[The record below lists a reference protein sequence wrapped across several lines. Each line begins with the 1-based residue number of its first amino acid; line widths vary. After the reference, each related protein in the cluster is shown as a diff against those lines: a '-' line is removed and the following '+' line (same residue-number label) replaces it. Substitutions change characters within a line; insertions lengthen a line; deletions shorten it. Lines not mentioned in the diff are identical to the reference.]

1 MNVWRRLAR
10 VLPPE
15 YSEFNDVAKSLE
27 SISRYTQLPVEFH
40 VSRETLDNI
49 DSFYCCDGG
58 SDTWFIRLREEL
70 AKKDLELHV
79 TPLGLLVRPAPE
91 YLESETDDT
100 DSPSKVKVIYEITE
114 LSVRSED
121 LSPMIYNVVNP
132 SNWDE
137 NGGEGECKIVTTR
150 DGRYLVVFQSEDI
163 QANVL
168 TFLEALAAISVD
180 PLSLHHRG
188 SNGSGIRGGLIRCAM
203 QPTTQAMVSLLES
216 KTPSPLRRQLLLP
229 ELVEF
234 LKSRGLAVHHD
245 LLNAADFQLAKTKR
259 VDLRQDLGNFYND
272 LSHALS
278 RTGLVMCVSKD
289 RIEFLN
295 PNNGYERDF
304 EWMLYDSTTLQISHE
319 SLSQLLMISVSPYDW
334 EDNGGDGTLVV
345 AKVGNRQVVAVR
357 QSPQIQW
364 QVRRFLERLG
374 DFVVASRPVDGWVSG
389 STPIALPTV
398 RMPHLGISQV
408 VSLPQPTEGVAKQ
421 PDTLTAESWPVHELQ
436 VDFWPESKDPE
447 QFEQY
452 PIFYDITS
460 LDADHEVVY
469 EMLYQLVDPDHW
481 EENGGRS
488 TSVIEQFGSKRILVI
503 RTTAP
508 HHDAIARFFER
519 LSQALG
525 IPPLRSNWNFEWVP
539 AQVRASE
546 QNAGP
551 HAKEVEFYELRG
563 SNVDHEFFRQTVM
576 ENIAPDTWSENGGD
590 YELVLARINQ
600 RQFLAVHQQRGVQQV
615 IKRLL
620 RDRH

>member
-15 YSEFNDVAKSLE
+15 YSEFVDVAKSLE
-27 SISRYTQLPVEFH
+27 SISRYTQLPVEVH
-40 VSRETLDNI
+40 VSRETLDDI
-49 DSFYCCDGG
+49 DSFDCCDVGY
-58 SDTWFIRLREEL
+58 DTWFNALRKEL
-70 AKKDLELHV
+70 AKQDLELHV

-114 LSVRSED
+114 LSVRSKD
-121 LSPMIYNVVNP
+121 LLPMIYELVNP
-132 SNWDE
+132 LDWDE
-137 NGGEGECKIVTTR
+137 NGGEGECEIVTTR

-180 PLSLHHRG
+180 PLSFHQRG
-188 SNGSGIRGGLIRCAM
+188 SHGSDIRGGLIRCAM
-203 QPTTQAMVSLLES
+203 QPATQAMVSLLES
-216 KTPSPLRRQLLLP
+216 KTPGPLRRRLLLP

-245 LLNAADFQLAKTKR
+245 LLNAADFQLAMTKR
-259 VDLRQDLGNFYND
+259 VDLRHDLGNFYND
-272 LSHALS
+272 LNHALS
-278 RTGLVMCVSKD
+278 RTGLVMCVGKD

-319 SLSQLLMISVSPYDW
+319 SLSQLLMISVSPDDW
-334 EDNGGDGTLVV
+334 EDHGGGGTLVV
-345 AKVGNRQVVAVR
+345 ANVGNRQVVAVR
-357 QSPQIQW
+357 QLPQLQW

-374 DFVVASRPVDGWVSG
+374 DFVVASRPVDRWVSG

-408 VSLPQPTEGVAKQ
+408 VSLPQPTEGVARE
-421 PDTLTAESWPVHELQ
+421 PDALSPASWPVHELE

-447 QFEQY
+447 EFHQY

-460 LDADHEVVY
+460 LDTDHEVVY
-469 EMLYQLVDPDHW
+469 EMLYQLVEPDNW
-481 EENGGRS
+481 EENGGRALS
-488 TSVIEQFGSKRILVI
+488 IIEQFGSRRILVI
-503 RTTAP
+503 RTTVP

-525 IPPLRSNWNFEWVP
+525 IPPLRSTWSFEWVP
-539 AQVRASE
+539 AQVRASV

-551 HAKEVEFYELRG
+551 HAKEVEFFELPR
-563 SNVDHEFFRQTVM
+563 SNTDHEFYRQTVI
-576 ENIAPDTWSENGGD
+576 ENIEPNTWIENGGD

-600 RQFLAVHQQRGVQQV
+600 RQFLAVCQQRGVLQR
-615 IKRLL
+615 IKRFLK
-620 RDRH
+620 